1 MFLVKLSWFFNKSH
15 GANNLNRIGIVGF
28 KNIYR
33 IGIKIHFMLCSSY
46 YWTCLKCVCM
56 SILWTSKEQGRKTP
70 KLGLSNIWFLVSI
83 CFHDAK
89 VVVVVE
95 KLFLQQRFYF
105 CKVVVASMFLLCVAI
120 VGLLLLLHL
129 EDYQQCDLKK
139 KS

>member
-1 MFLVKLSWFFNKSH
+1 M
-15 GANNLNRIGIVGF
+15 
-28 KNIYR
+28 
-33 IGIKIHFMLCSSY
+33 
-46 YWTCLKCVCM
+46 
-56 SILWTSKEQGRKTP
+56 
-70 KLGLSNIWFLVSI
+70 
-83 CFHDAK
+83 
-89 VVVVVE
+89 VVVVE